1 MKSWD
6 NEGQGKER
14 CEKQEIRISPQ
25 CQEGIFKGAGANRD
39 ATLDIWG

>member
-14 CEKQEIRISPQ
+14 CEKQEIRISPAVS
-25 CQEGIFKGAGANRD
+25 GRISKGAGANRD